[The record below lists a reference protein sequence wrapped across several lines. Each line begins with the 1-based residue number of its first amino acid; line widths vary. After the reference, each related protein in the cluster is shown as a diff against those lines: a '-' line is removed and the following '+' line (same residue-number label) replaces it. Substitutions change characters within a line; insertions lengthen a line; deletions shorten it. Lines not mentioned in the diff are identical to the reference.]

1 MSRKKRKRVRTKS
14 VAPAAAPAS
23 PPSAAGTL
31 LGVSACFVLSGF
43 AALLYQT
50 AWMRQF
56 SVVFGTSEL
65 AVATVLSA
73 YMAGLA
79 VGAGVAGR
87 YVNRITRPVL
97 VYGIL
102 EAGVAL
108 SALAVPLLLALA
120 NLLYGGILGAQPE
133 PADASGLGQSMFYL
147 VVAFIVLAIPT
158 GCMGATLPMLTRYVV
173 RSEDQIGPRVGWL
186 YALNTVGAVGG
197 TVTAGFLLLPALGL
211 SGTVWVG
218 VFINFLVFLIAA
230 WIARSLAPLQ
240 SADGAFPSAAAAE
253 AAASP
258 AARSPAAI
266 GRGTATSPAATRRT
280 AASSPSSAGAEAAGT
295 ATATPSPFAASPFRR
310 LVGSFWILPLMLISG
325 ANTFT
330 YEVLWTRLLGH
341 ILGGSIVAFSTM
353 LAAFLSGIAIGSALA
368 ARYARSAGTA
378 LTGFVVTQ
386 FGIAITSIVIYESL
400 HLLIPEAAGL
410 RGNASIA
417 MIVLLPS
424 TLFIGATFPF
434 AVRILATGEAD
445 AAPASARVYAWNT
458 FGAIVGA
465 AVAGFVLIPLLKYEG
480 AIQMAV
486 ILNAA
491 LAVAASLLVLQRRYR
506 TAVAAGVGLIAI
518 ALVYRPELPEQ
529 VLRTSPMTDFG
540 QGEIRYYEV
549 GRSAT
554 VLVLEEDGFLNLRT
568 NGLPEASTN
577 LRGAPPYQHNQHLLS
592 TVPVLARPD
601 TRDMLI
607 IGFGGGVAV
616 EGVPP
621 SVEAVDVVELE
632 PKVIEANRILSEER
646 AIDPLQDPRV
656 QVFINDARSAMR
668 LTSKRY
674 DAIVSQPSHPWTAG
688 ASHLYTHEFMQLA
701 KDRLN
706 PGGVFLQWMNT
717 QFVTESLLRSL
728 CATILD
734 VYEYVR
740 IYQWTTEVL
749 FFLGSDEPLDIELNL
764 STTGRPLIDDPIHY
778 VEKGI
783 GSVEDVLTA
792 LAMDEANIRRFADGA
807 PLLTDNFNRMATES
821 AVAMEREETLSLGEL
836 IELSLPYDPRL
847 QAGSWV
853 HRNFPIDLNFGY
865 ISERLER
872 GGYKRHAVELAET
885 LEALNS
891 PESLLLIG
899 MGLERQ
905 GEEFESQRI
914 LLSALLA
921 NPQDDQARFALLRPW
936 LNRLELP
943 NTPGYVTDLAGR
955 LTGSQAAVVEGWGAA
970 AQQDWQRLVELDS
983 DLARTRPTDQWYLES
998 VKLRADWRIKVTNP
1012 EYQPQLAREAKRLI
1026 DNAIAIFQDPDFYSM
1041 RMAAAFVADDAIDVI
1056 ETGRRLLYVFDN
1068 EVNNAEEGRLDLTPA
1083 AVDQKLLQIETI
1095 RVVVDQVRRDH
1106 DIPGYKTE
1114 QLDRELGNI
1123 IRRLEQLRASIA
1135 TG

>member
-1 MSRKKRKRVRTKS
+1 MSRKRRKRNRTRSGDSSGKS
-14 VAPAAAPAS
+14 QPAAVPCS
-23 PPSAAGTL
+23 PSAAGTL
-31 LGVSACFVLSGF
+31 VGVSACFVLSGF

-79 VGAGVAGR
+79 VGAGIGGR

-120 NLLYGGILGAQPE
+120 NLLYGGLLGGQPE
-133 PADASGLGQSMFYL
+133 PADASGLGQSLFYL

-218 VFINFLVFLIAA
+218 VFVNVLVFFIAA
-230 WIARSLAPLQ
+230 WIARSVAPL
-240 SADGAFPSAAAAE
+240 E
-253 AAASP
+253 ATGEESP
-258 AARSPAAI
+258 AAATETVAVAASAPTATTQPVTAATPSP
-266 GRGTATSPAATRRT
+266 TATSPFH
-280 AASSPSSAGAEAAGT
+280 SPVGT
-295 ATATPSPFAASPFRR
+295 Y
-310 LVGSFWILPLMLISG
+310 WILPLMLISG

-330 YEVLWTRLLGH
+330 YEVLWTRLLSH

-368 ARYARSAGTA
+368 AHYARNAGTA
-378 LTGFVVTQ
+378 LSAFVVTQ
-386 FGIAITSIVIYESL
+386 FGIAITSIAIYESL
-400 HLLIPEAAGL
+400 HLLIPETAGL
-410 RGNASIA
+410 RGNASLA

-445 AAPASARVYAWNT
+445 AAPASAKVYAWNT

-465 AVAGFVLIPLLKYEG
+465 AVAGFILIPLLKYEG

-486 ILNAA
+486 TVNAA
-491 LAVAASLLVLQRRYR
+491 LAVAASLLVFQRRYR
-506 TAVAAGVGLIAI
+506 TAVAAGVGLLAI
-518 ALVYRPELPEQ
+518 ALVYRPVIPEEI
-529 VLRTSPMTDFG
+529 LRTSPMTDYG

-554 VLVLEEDGFLNLRT
+554 VLVLEEDGYLNLRT

-601 TRDMLI
+601 ARDMLI

-632 PKVIEANRILSEER
+632 PKVIDANRILSEER
-646 AIDPLQDPRV
+646 QIDPLQDPRV
-656 QVFINDARSAMR
+656 RVVINDARSAMR
-668 LTSKRY
+668 LTTKRY

-701 KDRLN
+701 KERLN

-717 QFVTESLLRSL
+717 QFVTESLLQSL

-734 VYEYVR
+734 VYDYVR
-740 IYQWTTEVL
+740 VYQWTTEVL
-749 FFLGSDEPLDIELNL
+749 FFLGSDEPLDIERNL
-764 STTGRPLIDDPIHY
+764 SATGRPLVDDPIHY
-778 VEKGI
+778 FEKGI

-792 LAMDEANIRRFADGA
+792 LSMDEANIRRFAADA
-807 PLLTDNFNRMATES
+807 PILTDNFNRMATES
-821 AVAMEREETLSLGEL
+821 AVAMEREETLAFGEL
-836 IELSLPYDPRL
+836 VELSLPYDPRL

-853 HRNFPIDLNFGY
+853 HRNFPVDLNFGY

-872 GGYKRHAVELAET
+872 SGFKRHAVELAET
-885 LEALNS
+885 LEELNS

-899 MGLERQ
+899 MGLKRQ
-905 GEEFESQRI
+905 GEDFESQRV

-921 NPQDDQARFALLRPW
+921 DPQDHQARFALLRPW
-936 LNRLELP
+936 LNQLELEG
-943 NTPGYVTDLAGR
+943 TPGYVTDLASR
-955 LTGSQAAVVEGWGAA
+955 LTGSQAAVVEGWQAA
-970 AQQDWQRLVELDS
+970 ARQDWQRLVELDPE
-983 DLARTRPTDQWYLES
+983 LARTRSTDQWYLES
-998 VKLRADWRIKVTNP
+998 VKLRADWRIKVTTP
-1012 EYQPQLAREAKRLI
+1012 EYQPILAREARRLI

-1041 RMAAAFVADDAIDVI
+1041 RVAAAFVADDAIDVV
-1056 ETGRRLLYVFDN
+1056 ETSRRLLYVFDN
-1068 EVNNAEEGRLDLTPA
+1068 EVNRAEEGRLDVTPA
-1083 AVDQKLLQIETI
+1083 AIDQKLRQIETV
-1095 RVVVDQVRRDH
+1095 RVVVDQVRREH
-1106 DIPGYKTE
+1106 DIPTYKTE

-1123 IRRLEQLRASIA
+1123 IRRLEQLRE
-1135 TG
+1135 TMLPG

>member
-1 MSRKKRKRVRTKS
+1 MSRKRRKRARAKS

-23 PPSAAGTL
+23 RRRADAPAAQPSAFATL
-31 LGVSACFVLSGF
+31 VGVSACFVLSGF

-79 VGAGVAGR
+79 LGAGIAGR

-102 EAGVAL
+102 EAGVAI

-120 NLLYGGILGAQPE
+120 NLLYGTILGGQPE

-197 TVTAGFLLLPALGL
+197 TVTAGFLLLPVLGL

-230 WIARSLAPLQ
+230 WIARTLVPLQ
-240 SADGAFPSAAAAE
+240 EASDTARVAEPETTSA
-253 AAASP
+253 P
-258 AARSPAAI
+258 ARTLPGL
-266 GRGTATSPAATRRT
+266 GRGI
-280 AASSPSSAGAEAAGT
+280 
-295 ATATPSPFAASPFRR
+295 
-310 LVGSFWILPLMLISG
+310 LGSYWILPLMLISG

-368 ARYARSAGTA
+368 ARYARNAGTA

-386 FGIAITSIVIYESL
+386 LGIAITSIVIYESL
-400 HLLIPEAAGL
+400 HLLIPELAGL
-410 RGNASIA
+410 RGNAWIA

-434 AVRILATGEAD
+434 AVRILATGQAD
-445 AAPASARVYAWNT
+445 AAPASARVYSWNT

-486 ILNAA
+486 TVNAA
-491 LAVAASLLVLQRRYR
+491 LAVAASLLILRRRYR
-506 TAVAAGVGLIAI
+506 TAVAAAVSLIAV
-518 ALVYRPELPEQ
+518 ALIYRPELPEEI
-529 VLRTSPMTDFG
+529 LRTSPMTDYG

-554 VLVLEEDGFLNLRT
+554 VLVLEEDGYLNLRT

-621 SVEAVDVVELE
+621 SVETVDVVELE
-632 PKVIEANRILSEER
+632 PKVIDANRILSEER
-646 AIDPLQDPRV
+646 QIDPLQDRRV

-668 LTSKRY
+668 LTTKRY

-740 IYQWTTEVL
+740 VYQWTTEVL
-749 FFLGSDEPLDIELNL
+749 FFMGSDEPLNVELDL

-778 VEKGI
+778 LEKGV

-792 LAMDEANIRRFADGA
+792 LMMDEANIQRFAADA
-807 PLLTDNFNRMATES
+807 PLLTDDFNRMATES
-821 AVAMEREETLSLGEL
+821 AVAMEREETLAFGEL

-853 HRNFPIDLNFGY
+853 HRNFPVNLNFGY

-885 LEALNS
+885 LEELNS

-899 MGLERQ
+899 MGLNRQ
-905 GEEFESQRI
+905 GEALESQRI

-921 NPQDDQARFALLRPW
+921 DPQDNQARFALLRPW
-936 LNRLELP
+936 LNRLEQP
-943 NTPGYVTDLAGR
+943 DTPGYVTDIASR
-955 LTGSQAAVVEGWGAA
+955 LSGSQAAVVEGWRAA
-970 AQQDWQRLVELDS
+970 AQQNWQRLVELDPE
-983 DLARTRPTDQWYLES
+983 LARTRPTDQWYLES
-998 VKLRADWRIKVTNP
+998 VKLRADWRIKVTTP
-1012 EYQPQLAREAKRLI
+1012 EFQPRLAREAKRLI

-1041 RMAAAFVADDAIDVI
+1041 RVAAAFVADDAIDVI
-1056 ETGRRLLYVFDN
+1056 ETSRRLLYVFDN
-1068 EVNNAEEGRLDLTPA
+1068 EVNNAEEGRLDVSPEA
-1083 AVDQKLLQIETI
+1083 IEQKLRQIETV
-1095 RVVVDQVRRDH
+1095 RVVVDQVRREH
-1106 DIPGYKTE
+1106 NIPGYKTE

-1123 IRRLEQLRASIA
+1123 IRRLEQLRDTLVS
-1135 TG
+1135 G

>member
-1 MSRKKRKRVRTKS
+1 MSRKRRKRARTRTDT
-14 VAPAAAPAS
+14 PAAVSAS
-23 PPSAAGTL
+23 RRSAAGTL

-79 VGAGVAGR
+79 VGAGIAGR

-120 NLLYGGILGAQPE
+120 NLLYGGLLGGQPE
-133 PADASGLGQSMFYL
+133 PADASGLGQSLFYL

-197 TVTAGFLLLPALGL
+197 TITAGFLLLPALGL

-218 VFINFLVFLIAA
+218 VFINFLVFVIAA
-230 WIARSLAPLQ
+230 YIARTLAPLE
-240 SADGAFPSAAAAE
+240 AAHDTDRRTEPLTATDPAGPV
-253 AAASP
+253 AAASD
-258 AARSPAAI
+258 
-266 GRGTATSPAATRRT
+266 
-280 AASSPSSAGAEAAGT
+280 GAAAGT
-295 ATATPSPFAASPFRR
+295 AGIAATAGPDRGIFGTY
-310 LVGSFWILPLMLISG
+310 WILPLMLISG

-330 YEVLWTRLLGH
+330 YEVLWTRLLSH

-368 ARYARSAGTA
+368 ARYARNAGTA
-378 LTGFVVTQ
+378 LSAFVVTQ
-386 FGIAITSIVIYESL
+386 FGIAITSIAIYESL
-400 HLLIPEAAGL
+400 HLLIPETAGL
-410 RGNASIA
+410 RGNASLA

-486 ILNAA
+486 MVNAV
-491 LAVAASLLVLQRRYR
+491 LAVAASLLIFQRRYR
-506 TAVAAGVGLIAI
+506 TAVASAVGLLAI
-518 ALVYRPELPEQ
+518 VLVYRPVIPEEI
-529 VLRTSPMTDFG
+529 LRTSPMTDYG

-554 VLVLEEDGFLNLRT
+554 VLMLEEDGYLNLRT

-621 SVEAVDVVELE
+621 SVETVDVVELE
-632 PKVIEANRILSEER
+632 PKVIDANRILSEER
-646 AIDPLQDPRV
+646 EIDPLQDPRV
-656 QVFINDARSAMR
+656 RVFINDARSAMR

-701 KDRLN
+701 KERLN

-717 QFVTESLLRSL
+717 QFVTESLLQSL

-740 IYQWTTEVL
+740 VYQWTTEVL
-749 FFLGSDEPLDIELNL
+749 FFLGSDEPLDIERTL

-778 VEKGI
+778 LEKGI

-792 LAMDEANIRRFADGA
+792 LNMDEANIQRFAADA
-807 PLLTDNFNRMATES
+807 PILTDNFNRMATES
-821 AVAMEREETLSLGEL
+821 AVAMEREETLAFGEL

-853 HRNFPIDLNFGY
+853 HRNFPVDLNFGY

-872 GGYKRHAVELAET
+872 SGFKRHAVELAET
-885 LEALNS
+885 LEELNS

-899 MGLERQ
+899 MGLKRQ
-905 GEEFESQRI
+905 GEDFESQRV

-921 NPQDDQARFALLRPW
+921 DPQDDQARFALLRPW
-936 LNRLELP
+936 LNQLERP
-943 NTPGYVTDLAGR
+943 DIPGYVTDLAGR
-955 LTGSQAAVVEGWGAA
+955 LTGSQGAVVEGWQAA
-970 AQQDWQRLVELDS
+970 ARQDWQRLVELDPE
-983 DLARTRPTDQWYLES
+983 LAGTRPTDQWYLES

-1012 EYQPQLAREAKRLI
+1012 EYQPMLAREAKRLI
-1026 DNAIAIFQDPDFYSM
+1026 DNAIAIFQDPEFYSM
-1041 RMAAAFVADDAIDVI
+1041 RVAAAFVADDAIDVI
-1056 ETGRRLLYVFDN
+1056 ETSRRLLYVFDN
-1068 EVNNAEEGRLDLTPA
+1068 EVNSAEEGRLDVTPA
-1083 AVDQKLLQIETI
+1083 AIDQKLRQIETV
-1095 RVVVDQVRRDH
+1095 RVVVDQVRREH
-1106 DIPGYKTE
+1106 DLPGYKTE

-1123 IRRLEQLRASIA
+1123 IRRLEQLRETLAA
-1135 TG
+1135 G

>member
-1 MSRKKRKRVRTKS
+1 MSKRRRKRTRTRS
-14 VAPAAAPAS
+14 VTPAAVPAS
-23 PPSAAGTL
+23 QRSATGTL

-79 VGAGVAGR
+79 VGAGIAGR

-120 NLLYGGILGAQPE
+120 NLLYGGLLGGQPE
-133 PADASGLGQSMFYL
+133 PADASGLGQSLFYL
-147 VVAFIVLAIPT
+147 IVAFIVLAIPT

-218 VFINFLVFLIAA
+218 VFINFLVFVIAA
-230 WIARSLAPLQ
+230 YIARTLVPLQ
-240 SADGAFPSAAAAE
+240 AAPDTEDQEEAPGTTEPAPSGAPVPGRAAAG
-253 AAASP
+253 S
-258 AARSPAAI
+258 
-266 GRGTATSPAATRRT
+266 GRTVFGTY
-280 AASSPSSAGAEAAGT
+280 
-295 ATATPSPFAASPFRR
+295 
-310 LVGSFWILPLMLISG
+310 WILPLMLISG

-330 YEVLWTRLLGH
+330 YEVLWTRLLSH

-368 ARYARSAGTA
+368 ARYARNAGTA
-378 LTGFVVTQ
+378 LSAFVVTQ
-386 FGIAITSIVIYESL
+386 FGIAITSIAIYESL
-400 HLLIPEAAGL
+400 HLLIPETAGL
-410 RGNASIA
+410 RGNASLA

-434 AVRILATGEAD
+434 AVRILATGKAD

-465 AVAGFVLIPLLKYEG
+465 AVAGFVLIPMLKYEG

-486 ILNAA
+486 MVNAA
-491 LAVAASLLVLQRRYR
+491 LAVAASLLIFQRRYR
-506 TAVAAGVGLIAI
+506 TAVACAVGLLAI
-518 ALVYRPELPEQ
+518 VLVYRPVIPEEI
-529 VLRTSPMTDFG
+529 LRTSPMTDYG

-554 VLVLEEDGFLNLRT
+554 VLMLEEDGYLNLRT

-621 SVEAVDVVELE
+621 SVETVDVVELE
-632 PKVIEANRILSEER
+632 PKVIDANRILSEER
-646 AIDPLQDPRV
+646 EIDPLQDPRV
-656 QVFINDARSAMR
+656 RVFINDARSAMR

-701 KDRLN
+701 KERLN

-717 QFVTESLLRSL
+717 QFVTESLLQSL

-740 IYQWTTEVL
+740 VYQWTTEVL
-749 FFLGSDEPLDIELNL
+749 FFLGSDEPLDIERTL

-778 VEKGI
+778 LEKGI

-792 LAMDEANIRRFADGA
+792 LNMDEANIQRFAADA
-807 PLLTDNFNRMATES
+807 PILTDNFNRMATES
-821 AVAMEREETLSLGEL
+821 AVAMEREETLAFGEL

-853 HRNFPIDLNFGY
+853 HRNFPVDLNFGY

-872 GGYKRHAVELAET
+872 SGFKRHAVELAET
-885 LEALNS
+885 LEELNS

-899 MGLERQ
+899 MGLKRQ
-905 GEEFESQRI
+905 GEDFESQRV

-921 NPQDDQARFALLRPW
+921 DPQDDQARFALLRPW
-936 LNRLELP
+936 LNQLERP
-943 NTPGYVTDLAGR
+943 DIPGYVADLAGR
-955 LTGSQAAVVEGWGAA
+955 LTGSQGAVVEGWQAA
-970 AQQDWQRLVELDS
+970 ARQDWQRLVELDPE
-983 DLARTRPTDQWYLES
+983 LAGTRPTDQWYLES

-1012 EYQPQLAREAKRLI
+1012 EYQPMLAREAKRLI

-1041 RMAAAFVADDAIDVI
+1041 RVAAAFVADDAIDVI
-1056 ETGRRLLYVFDN
+1056 ETSRRLLYVFDN
-1068 EVNNAEEGRLDLTPA
+1068 EVNSAEEGRLDVTPA
-1083 AVDQKLLQIETI
+1083 AIDQKLRQIETV
-1095 RVVVDQVRRDH
+1095 RVVVDQVRREH
-1106 DIPGYKTE
+1106 DIPGYKAE

-1123 IRRLEQLRASIA
+1123 IRRLEQLKETLAA
-1135 TG
+1135 G

>member
-1 MSRKKRKRVRTKS
+1 MSRKRRRRNKAGPGT
-14 VAPAAAPAS
+14 PAVTPGPS
-23 PPSAAGTL
+23 PSAVPSPSAAGTL

-79 VGAGVAGR
+79 LGAGIAGR

-108 SALAVPLLLALA
+108 SALGVPLLLALA
-120 NLLYGGILGAQPE
+120 NLLYGGILGGQPE

-173 RSEDQIGPRVGWL
+173 RSEDQIGPRVGLL

-197 TVTAGFLLLPALGL
+197 TVTAGFLLLPAIGL

-218 VFINFLVFLIAA
+218 VFVNALVFFIAA

-240 SADGAFPSAAAAE
+240 SVEGASRSAASE
-253 AAASP
+253 P
-258 AARSPAAI
+258 
-266 GRGTATSPAATRRT
+266 GTAAP
-280 AASSPSSAGAEAAGT
+280 
-295 ATATPSPFAASPFRR
+295 PSPDARGPVSAAPPAPVATGPIHG

-341 ILGGSIVAFSTM
+341 ILGGSIAAFSTM

-368 ARYARSAGTA
+368 ARYARNANTA
-378 LTGFVVTQ
+378 LTGFVVIQ
-386 FGIAITSIVIYESL
+386 FGIALTSIAIYEFM
-400 HLLIPEAAGL
+400 HLLIPETAGL
-410 RGNASIA
+410 RGNAPLA
-417 MIVLLPS
+417 MVVLLPA

-434 AVRILATGEAD
+434 AVRILATGQAD

-486 ILNAA
+486 TVNAA

-506 TAVAAGVGLIAI
+506 TAAAAGVGLIAV
-518 ALVYRPELPEQ
+518 ALLYRPELPEEI
-529 VLRTSPMTDFG
+529 LRTSPMTDYA

-601 TRDMLI
+601 TRNMLI

-632 PKVIEANRILSEER
+632 PKVIDANRILSEER
-646 AIDPLQDPRV
+646 QIDPLQDRRV
-656 QVFINDARSAMR
+656 RVFINDARSAMR

-706 PGGVFLQWMNT
+706 PGGVFLQWMNS

-740 IYQWTTEVL
+740 VYQWSTEVL

-778 VEKGI
+778 LEKGV

-792 LAMDEANIRRFADGA
+792 LMMDEANIQRFAAGA
-807 PLLTDNFNRMATES
+807 TLLTDDFNRMATES
-821 AVAMEREETLSLGEL
+821 AVAMEREETLSFGEL
-836 IELSLPYDPRL
+836 IELSLPFDPRL

-853 HRNFPIDLNFGY
+853 HRNFPVDLNFGY

-885 LEALNS
+885 LEELNS

-899 MGLERQ
+899 MGLNRQ
-905 GEEFESQRI
+905 GEELESQRV

-921 NPQDDQARFALLRPW
+921 DPQDNQARFALLRPW
-936 LNRLELP
+936 LNRLEQP
-943 NTPGYVTDLAGR
+943 DTPGYVTDIASR
-955 LTGSQAAVVEGWGAA
+955 LSGSQAAVVEGWRAA
-970 AQQDWQRLVELDS
+970 AQQNWQRLVELDPEM
-983 DLARTRPTDQWYLES
+983 AGTRPTDQWYLES
-998 VKLRADWRIKVTNP
+998 VKLRADWRIKVTTP

-1041 RMAAAFVADDAIDVI
+1041 RVAAAFVADDAIDVI
-1056 ETGRRLLYVFDN
+1056 ETSRRLLYVFDN
-1068 EVNNAEEGRLDLTPA
+1068 EVNNAEEGRLDVTPA
-1083 AVDQKLLQIETI
+1083 AIEQKLRQIDTV

-1106 DIPGYKTE
+1106 DIPSYKTE

-1123 IRRLEQLRASIA
+1123 IRRLEQLRESRFP
-1135 TG
+1135 G

>member
-1 MSRKKRKRVRTKS
+1 MSRKRRKRARAKS

-23 PPSAAGTL
+23 RRRADAPAAQPSAFATL
-31 LGVSACFVLSGF
+31 VGVSACFVLSGF

-79 VGAGVAGR
+79 LGAGIAGR

-102 EAGVAL
+102 EAGVAI

-120 NLLYGGILGAQPE
+120 NLLYGTILGGQPG

-197 TVTAGFLLLPALGL
+197 TVTAGFLLLPVLGL

-230 WIARSLAPLQ
+230 WIARTLVPLQ
-240 SADGAFPSAAAAE
+240 AASDTTARAAE
-253 AAASP
+253 P
-258 AARSPAAI
+258 D
-266 GRGTATSPAATRRT
+266 
-280 AASSPSSAGAEAAGT
+280 T
-295 ATATPSPFAASPFRR
+295 ATAPAHTFAGPGRG
-310 LVGSFWILPLMLISG
+310 LLGSFWILPLMLISG

-368 ARYARSAGTA
+368 ARYARNANTA

-386 FGIAITSIVIYESL
+386 FGIAITSIIIYESL
-400 HLLIPEAAGL
+400 HLLIPELAGL

-434 AVRILATGEAD
+434 AVRILATGQAD
-445 AAPASARVYAWNT
+445 AAPASARVYSWNT

-486 ILNAA
+486 TVNAA
-491 LAVAASLLVLQRRYR
+491 LAVAASLLILRRRYR
-506 TAVAAGVGLIAI
+506 TAVAAGVSLIAV
-518 ALVYRPELPEQ
+518 ALIYRPELPEE
-529 VLRTSPMTDFG
+529 VLRTSPMTDYG

-554 VLVLEEDGFLNLRT
+554 VLVLEEDGYLNLRT

-621 SVEAVDVVELE
+621 SVETVDVVELE
-632 PKVIEANRILSEER
+632 PKVIDANRILSEER
-646 AIDPLQDPRV
+646 QIDPLQDRRV

-668 LTSKRY
+668 LTTKRY

-740 IYQWTTEVL
+740 VYQWTTEVL
-749 FFLGSDEPLDIELNL
+749 FFMGSDEPLNVEIDL

-778 VEKGI
+778 LEKGV

-792 LAMDEANIRRFADGA
+792 LMMDEANIQRFAGDA
-807 PLLTDNFNRMATES
+807 PLLTDDFNRMATES
-821 AVAMEREETLSLGEL
+821 AVAMEREETLSFGEL

-853 HRNFPIDLNFGY
+853 HRNFPVNLNFGY
-865 ISERLER
+865 VSERLER

-885 LEALNS
+885 LEELNS

-899 MGLERQ
+899 MGLNRQ
-905 GEEFESQRI
+905 GEALESQRI

-921 NPQDDQARFALLRPW
+921 DPQDNQARFALLRPW
-936 LNRLELP
+936 LNRLEQP
-943 NTPGYVTDLAGR
+943 DTPGYVTDIASR
-955 LTGSQAAVVEGWGAA
+955 LSGSQAAVVEGWRAA
-970 AQQDWQRLVELDS
+970 AQQNWQRLVELDPE
-983 DLARTRPTDQWYLES
+983 LARTRPTDQWYLES
-998 VKLRADWRIKVTNP
+998 VKLRADWRIKVTTP

-1041 RMAAAFVADDAIDVI
+1041 RVAAAFVADDAIDVI
-1056 ETGRRLLYVFDN
+1056 ETSRRLLYVFDN
-1068 EVNNAEEGRLDLTPA
+1068 EVNNAEEGRLDVTPA
-1083 AVDQKLLQIETI
+1083 AIEQKLRQIETV
-1095 RVVVDQVRRDH
+1095 RVVVDQVRREH
-1106 DIPGYKTE
+1106 NIPGYKTE

-1123 IRRLEQLRASIA
+1123 IRRLEQLRDTLVS
-1135 TG
+1135 G

>member
-1 MSRKKRKRVRTKS
+1 
-14 VAPAAAPAS
+14 
-23 PPSAAGTL
+23 
-31 LGVSACFVLSGF
+31 
-43 AALLYQT
+43 
-50 AWMRQF
+50 MRQF

-79 VGAGVAGR
+79 VGAGIAGR

-120 NLLYGGILGAQPE
+120 NLLYGGLLGGQPE
-133 PADASGLGQSMFYL
+133 PADASGLGQSLFYL

-218 VFINFLVFLIAA
+218 VFINFLVFVIAA
-230 WIARSLAPLQ
+230 YIARTLVPMQ
-240 SADGAFPSAAAAE
+240 
-253 AAASP
+253 
-258 AARSPAAI
+258 
-266 GRGTATSPAATRRT
+266 ATSDVDRQQEALTPAEPTIART
-280 AASSPSSAGAEAAGT
+280 
-295 ATATPSPFAASPFRR
+295 TPSPTPTSPLRSP
-310 LVGSFWILPLMLISG
+310 VGTYWILPLMLISG

-330 YEVLWTRLLGH
+330 YEVLWTRLLSH

-353 LAAFLSGIAIGSALA
+353 LAAFLGGIAIGSALA
-368 ARYARSAGTA
+368 ARYARNAGTA
-378 LTGFVVTQ
+378 LSAFVATQ
-386 FGIAITSIVIYESL
+386 FGIAITSITIYESL
-400 HLLIPEAAGL
+400 HLLIPETAGL
-410 RGNASIA
+410 RGNASLA

-434 AVRILATGEAD
+434 AVRVLATGEAD
-445 AAPASARVYAWNT
+445 AAPASAKVYAWNT

-486 ILNAA
+486 TVNAA
-491 LAVAASLLVLQRRYR
+491 LALGASLLVFQRRYR
-506 TAVAAGVGLIAI
+506 TAAVAGVGLLAI
-518 ALVYRPELPEQ
+518 ALVYRPVIPEEI
-529 VLRTSPMTDFG
+529 LRTSPMTDYG

-554 VLVLEEDGFLNLRT
+554 VLMLEEDGYLNLRT

-592 TVPVLARPD
+592 TVPVLARPN

-621 SVEAVDVVELE
+621 SVETVDVVELE
-632 PKVIEANRILSEER
+632 PKVIDANRILSEER
-646 AIDPLQDPRV
+646 EIDPLQDPRV
-656 QVFINDARSAMR
+656 RVFINDARSAMR

-701 KDRLN
+701 KERLN

-740 IYQWTTEVL
+740 VYQWTTEVL
-749 FFLGSDEPLDIELNL
+749 FFLGSDEPLDIERTL

-778 VEKGI
+778 LEKGI

-792 LAMDEANIRRFADGA
+792 LNMDEANIQRFAADA
-807 PLLTDNFNRMATES
+807 PILTDNFNRMATES
-821 AVAMEREETLSLGEL
+821 AVAMEREETLAFGEL

-853 HRNFPIDLNFGY
+853 HRNFPVDLNFGY

-872 GGYKRHAVELAET
+872 SGFKRHAVELAET
-885 LEALNS
+885 LEELNS

-899 MGLERQ
+899 MGLKRQ
-905 GEEFESQRI
+905 GEDFESQRV

-921 NPQDDQARFALLRPW
+921 DPQDDQARFALLRPW
-936 LNRLELP
+936 LNQLERP
-943 NTPGYVTDLAGR
+943 DIPGYVADLAGR
-955 LTGSQAAVVEGWGAA
+955 LTGSQGAVVEGWQAA
-970 AQQDWQRLVELDS
+970 ARQDWQRLVELDS
-983 DLARTRPTDQWYLES
+983 ELAGTRPTDQWYLES
-998 VKLRADWRIKVTNP
+998 VKLRADWRIKVTTP
-1012 EYQPQLAREAKRLI
+1012 EYQPMLAREAKRLI
-1026 DNAIAIFQDPDFYSM
+1026 DNAIAIFQDPEFYSM
-1041 RMAAAFVADDAIDVI
+1041 RVAAAFVADDAIDVI
-1056 ETGRRLLYVFDN
+1056 ETSRRLLYVFDN
-1068 EVNNAEEGRLDLTPA
+1068 EVNSAEEGRLDVTPA
-1083 AVDQKLLQIETI
+1083 AIDQKLRQIETV
-1095 RVVVDQVRRDH
+1095 RMVVDQVRREH
-1106 DIPGYKTE
+1106 DIPTYKTE

-1123 IRRLEQLRASIA
+1123 ISRLEQLRETLIS
-1135 TG
+1135 G

>member
-1 MSRKKRKRVRTKS
+1 MSRKRRKRAKAESRAPA
-14 VAPAAAPAS
+14 VAPAP
-23 PPSAAGTL
+23 PPSATGTL

-79 VGAGVAGR
+79 VGAGIAGR

-120 NLLYGGILGAQPE
+120 NLLYGGLLGGQPE
-133 PADASGLGQSMFYL
+133 PADASGLGQSLFYL

-218 VFINFLVFLIAA
+218 VFINFLVFVIAA
-230 WIARSLAPLQ
+230 YIARTLVPLQ
-240 SADGAFPSAAAAE
+240 ATSDTAAEEQALAAAE
-253 AAASP
+253 PAASGALSTGRAAARP
-258 AARSPAAI
+258 
-266 GRGTATSPAATRRT
+266 GRGIP
-280 AASSPSSAGAEAAGT
+280 GT
-295 ATATPSPFAASPFRR
+295 
-310 LVGSFWILPLMLISG
+310 FWILPLMLISG

-330 YEVLWTRLLGH
+330 YEVLWTRLLSH

-368 ARYARSAGTA
+368 ARYARNAGTA
-378 LTGFVVTQ
+378 LSAFVATQ
-386 FGIAITSIVIYESL
+386 FGIAITSIAIYESL
-400 HLLIPEAAGL
+400 HLLIPETAGL
-410 RGNASIA
+410 RGNASLA

-445 AAPASARVYAWNT
+445 AAPASAKVYAWNT

-486 ILNAA
+486 MINAA
-491 LAVAASLLVLQRRYR
+491 LAVAASLLIFQRRYR
-506 TAVAAGVGLIAI
+506 IAVASAVGLLAI
-518 ALVYRPELPEQ
+518 VLIYRPVVPEEI
-529 VLRTSPMTDFG
+529 LRTSPMTDYG

-554 VLVLEEDGFLNLRT
+554 VLMLEEDGYLNLRT

-621 SVEAVDVVELE
+621 SVETVDVVELE
-632 PKVIEANRILSEER
+632 PKVIDANRILSEER
-646 AIDPLQDPRV
+646 EIDPLQDPRV
-656 QVFINDARSAMR
+656 RVFINDARSAMR

-701 KDRLN
+701 KERLN

-740 IYQWTTEVL
+740 VYQWTTEVL
-749 FFLGSDEPLDIELNL
+749 FFLGSDEPLDIERTL

-778 VEKGI
+778 LEKGI

-792 LAMDEANIRRFADGA
+792 LNMDEANIQRFAADA
-807 PLLTDNFNRMATES
+807 PILTDNFNRMATES
-821 AVAMEREETLSLGEL
+821 AVAMEREETLAFGEL

-853 HRNFPIDLNFGY
+853 HRNFPVDLNFGY

-872 GGYKRHAVELAET
+872 SGFKRHAVELAET
-885 LEALNS
+885 LEELNS

-899 MGLERQ
+899 MGLKRQ
-905 GEEFESQRI
+905 GEDFESQRV

-921 NPQDDQARFALLRPW
+921 DPQDDQARFALLRPW
-936 LNRLELP
+936 LNQLERP
-943 NTPGYVTDLAGR
+943 DIPGYVADLAGR
-955 LTGSQAAVVEGWGAA
+955 LTGSQGAVVEGWQAA
-970 AQQDWQRLVELDS
+970 ARQDWQRLVELDPE
-983 DLARTRPTDQWYLES
+983 LAGTRPTDQWYLES

-1012 EYQPQLAREAKRLI
+1012 EYQPMLAREAKRLI

-1041 RMAAAFVADDAIDVI
+1041 RVAAAFVADDAIDVI
-1056 ETGRRLLYVFDN
+1056 ETSRRLLYVFDN
-1068 EVNNAEEGRLDLTPA
+1068 EVNSAEEGRLDVTPA
-1083 AVDQKLLQIETI
+1083 AIDQKLRQIETV
-1095 RVVVDQVRRDH
+1095 RVVVDQVRREH

-1123 IRRLEQLRASIA
+1123 IRRLEQLRENLAA
-1135 TG
+1135 G

>member
-1 MSRKKRKRVRTKS
+1 MSRKRRKRARAKS
-14 VAPAAAPAS
+14 VAPASRRRADAPAAQ
-23 PPSAAGTL
+23 PSAFATL
-31 LGVSACFVLSGF
+31 VGVSACFVLSGF

-79 VGAGVAGR
+79 LGAGIAGR

-120 NLLYGGILGAQPE
+120 NLLYGGILGGQPE

-197 TVTAGFLLLPALGL
+197 TVTAGFLLLPVLGL

-230 WIARSLAPLQ
+230 WIARTLVPLQ
-240 SADGAFPSAAAAE
+240 EASDTARVAE
-253 AAASP
+253 P
-258 AARSPAAI
+258 D
-266 GRGTATSPAATRRT
+266 
-280 AASSPSSAGAEAAGT
+280 T
-295 ATATPSPFAASPFRR
+295 ATAPARTFAGPGRG
-310 LVGSFWILPLMLISG
+310 LLGSFWILPLMLISG

-368 ARYARSAGTA
+368 ARYARNAGTA

-400 HLLIPEAAGL
+400 HLLIPESAGL

-434 AVRILATGEAD
+434 AVRILATGQAD
-445 AAPASARVYAWNT
+445 AAPASARVYSWNT

-486 ILNAA
+486 TVNAA
-491 LAVAASLLVLQRRYR
+491 LAVAASLLILRRRYR
-506 TAVAAGVGLIAI
+506 TAVAAAVSLIAVVLI
-518 ALVYRPELPEQ
+518 YRPELPEEI
-529 VLRTSPMTDFG
+529 LRTSPMTDYG
-540 QGEIRYYEV
+540 QGEIRYYEL

-554 VLVLEEDGFLNLRT
+554 VLVLEEDGYLNLRT

-632 PKVIEANRILSEER
+632 PKVIDANRILSEER
-646 AIDPLQDPRV
+646 QIDPLQDRRV

-668 LTSKRY
+668 LTTKRY

-740 IYQWTTEVL
+740 VYQWTTEVL
-749 FFLGSDEPLDIELNL
+749 FFMGSDEPLNVEIDL

-778 VEKGI
+778 LEKGV

-792 LAMDEANIRRFADGA
+792 LMMDEANIQRFAADA
-807 PLLTDNFNRMATES
+807 PLLTDDFNRMATES
-821 AVAMEREETLSLGEL
+821 AVAMEREETLAFGEL

-853 HRNFPIDLNFGY
+853 HRNFPVNLNFGY

-872 GGYKRHAVELAET
+872 GGYKRHAVELADT
-885 LEALNS
+885 LEELNS

-899 MGLERQ
+899 MGLNRQ
-905 GEEFESQRI
+905 GEALESQRI

-921 NPQDDQARFALLRPW
+921 DPQDNQARFALLRPW
-936 LNRLELP
+936 LNRLEQP
-943 NTPGYVTDLAGR
+943 DTPGYVTDIASR
-955 LTGSQAAVVEGWGAA
+955 LSGSQAAVVEGWRAA
-970 AQQDWQRLVELDS
+970 AQQNWQRLVELDPE
-983 DLARTRPTDQWYLES
+983 LARTRPTDQWYLES
-998 VKLRADWRIKVTNP
+998 VKLRADWRIKVTTP

-1041 RMAAAFVADDAIDVI
+1041 RVAAAFVADDAIDVI
-1056 ETGRRLLYVFDN
+1056 ETSRRLLYVFDN
-1068 EVNNAEEGRLDLTPA
+1068 EVNNAEEGRIDVTPA
-1083 AVDQKLLQIETI
+1083 AIEQKLRQIETV
-1095 RVVVDQVRRDH
+1095 RVVVDQVRREH
-1106 DIPGYKTE
+1106 NIPGYKTE

-1123 IRRLEQLRASIA
+1123 IRRLEQLRDTLVS
-1135 TG
+1135 G

>member
-1 MSRKKRKRVRTKS
+1 MMRKGNAESGGRRRRQYRLPVTRKRRNQAKARSRARANT
-14 VAPAAAPAS
+14 PAAAPAS
-23 PPSAAGTL
+23 PQSAAGTL

-79 VGAGVAGR
+79 LGAGIAGR

-108 SALAVPLLLALA
+108 SALGVPLLLALA
-120 NLLYGGILGAQPE
+120 NLLYGGLLGGQPE

-147 VVAFIVLAIPT
+147 VVAFVVLAIPT

-173 RSEDQIGPRVGWL
+173 RSADQIGPRVGLL

-197 TVTAGFLLLPALGL
+197 TVTAGFLLLPAIGL

-218 VFINFLVFLIAA
+218 VFVNFLVFLIAA
-230 WIARSLAPLQ
+230 YIARTLVPLQ
-240 SADGAFPSAAAAE
+240 AMADTGATTEAE
-253 AAASP
+253 PATAPSP
-258 AARSPAAI
+258 AD
-266 GRGTATSPAATRRT
+266 
-280 AASSPSSAGAEAAGT
+280 AGL
-295 ATATPSPFAASPFRR
+295 RHR
-310 LVGSFWILPLMLISG
+310 YLGSFWILPLMLISG
-325 ANTFT
+325 VNTFT

-341 ILGGSIVAFSTM
+341 ILGGSIAAFSTM

-368 ARYARSAGTA
+368 ARYARNAGTA

-386 FGIAITSIVIYESL
+386 FGIALTSIAIYEYL
-400 HLLIPEAAGL
+400 HLLLPETAGL
-410 RGNASIA
+410 RGNATLA
-417 MIVLLPS
+417 MIVLLPA

-465 AVAGFVLIPLLKYEG
+465 AVAGFVLVPLLKYEG

-486 ILNAA
+486 TLNAA
-491 LAVAASLLVLQRRYR
+491 LAVAASLLILQRRYR
-506 TAVAAGVGLIAI
+506 TAVGAGVGLIAI
-518 ALVYRPELPEQ
+518 ALAYRPELPEEI
-529 VLRTSPMTDFG
+529 LRTSPMTDYG

-554 VLVLEEDGFLNLRT
+554 VLVLEQDGFLNLRT
-568 NGLPEASTN
+568 NGLPESSTN

-632 PKVIEANRILSEER
+632 PKVIEANRLLSEER
-646 AIDPLQDPRV
+646 QIDPLRDPRV

-701 KDRLN
+701 RDRLN
-706 PGGVFLQWMNT
+706 PGGVFLQWMNS

-740 IYQWTTEVL
+740 VYQWSTEVL
-749 FFLGSDEPLDIELNL
+749 FFLGSDEPLDIELSL
-764 STTGRPLIDDPIHY
+764 STTGRPLIDEPIHY
-778 VEKGI
+778 LEKGI

-792 LAMDEANIRRFADGA
+792 LAMDEANIQRFADGA

-821 AVAMEREETLSLGEL
+821 AVAMEREETLVFGEL

-853 HRNFPIDLNFGY
+853 HRNFPVDLNFGY

-885 LEALNS
+885 LEELNS

-905 GEEFESQRI
+905 GEEFESQRV

-921 NPQDDQARFALLRPW
+921 DPQDDQTRFALLRPW

-943 NTPGYVTDLAGR
+943 DTPGYVTDLAGR
-955 LTGSQAAVVEGWGAA
+955 LTGSQAAVVEGWRAA
-970 AQQDWQRLVELDS
+970 ARQDWQRLVELDS
-983 DLARTRPTDQWYLES
+983 GLARTRPTDQWYLES
-998 VKLRADWRIKVTNP
+998 VKLRADWRIKVTTP
-1012 EYQPQLAREAKRLI
+1012 EFQPRLAREAKRLI
-1026 DNAIAIFQDPDFYSM
+1026 DNAIAIYQDPEFYSM
-1041 RMAAAFVADDAIDVI
+1041 RVAAAFVANDAIDVI
-1056 ETGRRLLYVFDN
+1056 ETSRRLLYVFQN
-1068 EVNNAEEGRLDLTPA
+1068 EVNNAEEGRLDVTPA
-1083 AVDQKLLQIETI
+1083 VIEQKLRQIETV

-1106 DIPGYKTE
+1106 DIPSYKTE
-1114 QLDRELGNI
+1114 QIDRELGNI
-1123 IRRLEQLRASIA
+1123 ILRLEQLRETVA

>member
-1 MSRKKRKRVRTKS
+1 MNRRRRKRTRARS
-14 VAPAAAPAS
+14 GAS
-23 PPSAAGTL
+23 PSKSQPEATPSSLSAAGTL

-79 VGAGVAGR
+79 VGAGIAGR

-120 NLLYGGILGAQPE
+120 NLLYGGLLGGQPE
-133 PADASGLGQSMFYL
+133 LADASGLGQSLFYL

-218 VFINFLVFLIAA
+218 VFINFLVFVIAA
-230 WIARSLAPLQ
+230 YIARTLVPLAASDETNRQTEPLTTTDP
-240 SADGAFPSAAAAE
+240 AGPVPVAPDTAAEGTAVVTAAAG
-253 AAASP
+253 P
-258 AARSPAAI
+258 
-266 GRGTATSPAATRRT
+266 GRGFF
-280 AASSPSSAGAEAAGT
+280 GT
-295 ATATPSPFAASPFRR
+295 Y
-310 LVGSFWILPLMLISG
+310 WILPLMLISG

-330 YEVLWTRLLGH
+330 YEVLWTRLLSH

-353 LAAFLSGIAIGSALA
+353 LATFLSGIAIGSALA
-368 ARYARSAGTA
+368 AHCARNAGTA
-378 LTGFVVTQ
+378 LTAFVVTQ
-386 FGIAITSIVIYESL
+386 FGIAITSIAIYESL
-400 HLLIPEAAGL
+400 HLLIPETAGL
-410 RGNASIA
+410 RGNASLA

-486 ILNAA
+486 TVNAT
-491 LAVAASLLVLQRRYR
+491 LAVAASLLIFQRRYR
-506 TAVAAGVGLIAI
+506 TAVAAAVSLLAI
-518 ALVYRPELPEQ
+518 ALVYRPVIPEEI
-529 VLRTSPMTDFG
+529 LRTSPMTDYG

-554 VLVLEEDGFLNLRT
+554 VLVLEEDGYLNLRT

-632 PKVIEANRILSEER
+632 PKVIDANRILSEER
-646 AIDPLQDPRV
+646 QIDPLQDPRV
-656 QVFINDARSAMR
+656 RVVINDARSAMR
-668 LTSKRY
+668 LTTKRY

-701 KDRLN
+701 KERLN
-706 PGGVFLQWMNT
+706 PGGVFLQWMNS
-717 QFVTESLLRSL
+717 QFVTESLLQSL

-734 VYEYVR
+734 VYDYVR
-740 IYQWTTEVL
+740 VYQWTTEVL
-749 FFLGSDEPLDIELNL
+749 FFLGSDEPLNIERNL
-764 STTGRPLIDDPIHY
+764 SITGRPLIDDPIHY
-778 VEKGI
+778 LEKGI

-792 LAMDEANIRRFADGA
+792 LSMDEANIRRFAADA
-807 PLLTDNFNRMATES
+807 PILTDNFNRMATES
-821 AVAMEREETLSLGEL
+821 AVAMEREETLAFGEL

-853 HRNFPIDLNFGY
+853 YRNFPVDLNFGY

-872 GGYKRHAVELAET
+872 GGFKRHAVELAET
-885 LEALNS
+885 LEELNS

-899 MGLERQ
+899 MGLNRQ
-905 GEEFESQRI
+905 GEAFESQRV

-921 NPQDDQARFALLRPW
+921 DPQDDQARFALLRPW
-936 LNRLELP
+936 LNRLERP
-943 NTPGYVTDLAGR
+943 DTPGYVTDLASR
-955 LTGSQAAVVEGWGAA
+955 LTGSQAAVVEGWQAA
-970 AQQDWQRLVELDS
+970 ARQDWQRLVELDPE
-983 DLARTRPTDQWYLES
+983 LAGTRPTDQWYLES
-998 VKLRADWRIKVTNP
+998 VKLRADWRIKVTTP
-1012 EYQPQLAREAKRLI
+1012 EYQPRLAREAKRLI

-1041 RMAAAFVADDAIDVI
+1041 RVAAAFVADDAIDVV
-1056 ETGRRLLYVFDN
+1056 ETSRRLLYVFDN
-1068 EVNNAEEGRLDLTPA
+1068 EANNAEQGRLDVTPA
-1083 AVDQKLLQIETI
+1083 AIDQKLRQIETV
-1095 RVVVDQVRRDH
+1095 RVVVDQVRREH
-1106 DIPGYKTE
+1106 DIPTYKTE

-1123 IRRLEQLRASIA
+1123 IRRLEQLRETLAD
-1135 TG
+1135 G

>member
-1 MSRKKRKRVRTKS
+1 MSRKRRKRNKAGS
-14 VAPAAAPAS
+14 GAPAAATAPSSSAAPS
-23 PPSAAGTL
+23 PSAARTL

-79 VGAGVAGR
+79 LGAGIAGR

-120 NLLYGGILGAQPE
+120 NLVYGGMLGGQPE

-186 YALNTVGAVGG
+186 YALNTMGAVGG

-218 VFINFLVFLIAA
+218 VFVNALVFFIAA

-240 SADGAFPSAAAAE
+240 SAEGVSPSAVTE
-253 AAASP
+253 P
-258 AARSPAAI
+258 E
-266 GRGTATSPAATRRT
+266 T
-280 AASSPSSAGAEAAGT
+280 AAPLSPIAMG
-295 ATATPSPFAASPFRR
+295 PIHR

-341 ILGGSIVAFSTM
+341 ILGGSIAAFSTM

-368 ARYARSAGTA
+368 AQYARNANTA
-378 LTGFVVTQ
+378 LTGFVVIQ
-386 FGIAITSIVIYESL
+386 FGIALTSVAIYESL
-400 HLLIPEAAGL
+400 HLLIPETAGL
-410 RGNASIA
+410 RGNAPLA
-417 MIVLLPS
+417 MIVLLPA

-486 ILNAA
+486 IVNAA
-491 LAVAASLLVLQRRYR
+491 LAVAASLLILQHRYR
-506 TAVAAGVGLIAI
+506 TAVAAGVGLIAV
-518 ALVYRPELPEQ
+518 ALVYRPELPEEI
-529 VLRTSPMTDFG
+529 LRTSPMTDYG

-577 LRGAPPYQHNQHLLS
+577 LRGAPPYQHNQHLLA

-632 PKVIEANRILSEER
+632 PKVIDANRILSEER
-646 AIDPLQDPRV
+646 QIDPLQDRRV

-740 IYQWTTEVL
+740 VYQWTTEVL
-749 FFLGSDEPLDIELNL
+749 FFLGSDEPLNVELDL
-764 STTGRPLIDDPIHY
+764 STTGRPLIDDRIHY
-778 VEKGI
+778 LEKGV

-792 LAMDEANIRRFADGA
+792 LMMDEANIQRFAAGA
-807 PLLTDNFNRMATES
+807 PLLTDDFNRMATES
-821 AVAMEREETLSLGEL
+821 AVAMEREETLAFGEL

-853 HRNFPIDLNFGY
+853 HRNFPVDLNFGY

-885 LEALNS
+885 LEELNS

-899 MGLERQ
+899 MGLNRQ
-905 GEEFESQRI
+905 GEALESQRV

-921 NPQDDQARFALLRPW
+921 DPQDNQARFALLRPW
-936 LNRLELP
+936 LNRLEQP
-943 NTPGYVTDLAGR
+943 DTPGYVTDIASR
-955 LTGSQAAVVEGWGAA
+955 LSGSQAAVVEGWRAA
-970 AQQDWQRLVELDS
+970 AQQNWQRLVELDPE
-983 DLARTRPTDQWYLES
+983 LAGTRPTDQWYLES
-998 VKLRADWRIKVTNP
+998 VKLRADWRIKVTTP

-1041 RMAAAFVADDAIDVI
+1041 RVAAAFVADDAIDVI
-1056 ETGRRLLYVFDN
+1056 ETSRRLLYVFDN
-1068 EVNNAEEGRLDLTPA
+1068 EVNNAEEGRLDVTPA
-1083 AVDQKLLQIETI
+1083 AIAQKLRQIETV

-1106 DIPGYKTE
+1106 DIPDYKTD

-1123 IRRLEQLRASIA
+1123 IRRLEQLRESRFP
-1135 TG
+1135 G

>member
-1 MSRKKRKRVRTKS
+1 MSRKRRKRSPARVTAPPGDGNPGTVRSDTAPRFDSS
-14 VAPAAAPAS
+14 V
-23 PPSAAGTL
+23 GTL
-31 LGVSACFVLSGF
+31 LGVGACFVLSGF

-79 VGAGVAGR
+79 LGAGIAGR

-108 SALAVPLLLALA
+108 SALGVPLLLALA
-120 NLLYGGILGAQPE
+120 NLLYGGLLGGQPE
-133 PADASGLGQSMFYL
+133 PADASGLGQSLFYL

-173 RSEDQIGPRVGWL
+173 QSEDQIGPRVGLL
-186 YALNTVGAVGG
+186 YALNTVGAIGG

-218 VFINFLVFLIAA
+218 VFVNAVVFAIAA
-230 WIARSLAPLQ
+230 VIARSIAPLQ
-240 SADGAFPSAAAAE
+240 SPEKEPETADLQREVEATVEPVTRFLGAS
-253 AAASP
+253 
-258 AARSPAAI
+258 
-266 GRGTATSPAATRRT
+266 
-280 AASSPSSAGAEAAGT
+280 
-295 ATATPSPFAASPFRR
+295 
-310 LVGSFWILPLMLISG
+310 WILPLMLISG

-353 LAAFLSGIAIGSALA
+353 LAAFLSGIALGSAVA
-368 ARYARSAGTA
+368 ARYARNANGA
-378 LTGFVVTQ
+378 LTGFVIAQ
-386 FGIAITSIVIYESL
+386 LGIAMTSIAIYEFM
-400 HLLIPEAAGL
+400 HLLIPETAGL
-410 RGNASIA
+410 RGNAPLA
-417 MIVLLPS
+417 VIVLLPA
-424 TLFIGATFPF
+424 TLFVGATFPL
-434 AVRILATGEAD
+434 AVRILATGAAD

-465 AVAGFVLIPLLKYEG
+465 AIAGFVLIPLLKYEG

-486 ILNAA
+486 TANVAVAA
-491 LAVAASLLVLQRRYR
+491 AASLLIFRHRYR
-506 TAVAAGVGLIAI
+506 TALAAGIGLVAV
-518 ALVYRPELPEQ
+518 ALVYRPEMPEEI
-529 VLRTSPMTDFG
+529 LRTSPMTDYG
-540 QGEIRYYEV
+540 EGEIRYYEV

-577 LRGAPPYQHNQHLLS
+577 LRGAPPYQHNQHLLT

-601 TRDMLI
+601 IRDMLI
-607 IGFGGGVAV
+607 VGFGGGVAV

-621 SVEAVDVVELE
+621 SVEVVDVVELE
-632 PKVIEANRILSEER
+632 PKVIDANRLLGTER
-646 AIDPLQDPRV
+646 KVDPLQDRRV
-656 QVFINDARSAMR
+656 RVFINDARSAMR
-668 LTSKRY
+668 LSSKRY

-688 ASHLYTHEFMQLA
+688 ASHLYTREFMQLA
-701 KDRLN
+701 KEHLN
-706 PGGVFLQWMNT
+706 PGGVFLQWMNS
-717 QFVTESLLRSL
+717 QFVTESLLQSL

-740 IYQWTTEVL
+740 IYQWSTEVL

-764 STTGRPLIDDPIHY
+764 SATGRPLIDHPIHY
-778 VEKGI
+778 LEKGI

-792 LAMDEANIRRFADGA
+792 LFMDQENVERFAAGA
-807 PLLTDNFNRMATES
+807 SLLTDDFNRMATES
-821 AVAMEREETLSLGEL
+821 AVAMEQDETLAFGEL

-853 HRNFPIDLNFGY
+853 HQNFPRDLNFGY

-872 GGYKRHAVELAET
+872 GGYKRHAVELADT
-885 LEALNS
+885 LDELDS

-899 MGLERQ
+899 MGLKRQ
-905 GEEFESQRI
+905 GEDLESQRV

-921 NPQDDQARFALLRPW
+921 NPADTQAQFALLRPW
-936 LNRLELP
+936 LNRLERDD
-943 NTPGYVTDLAGR
+943 TPGYVTDIAGR
-955 LTGSQAAVVEGWGAA
+955 ISGSQAAVVAGWRAA
-970 AQQDWQRLVELDS
+970 SRQDWQALVGLDS
-983 DLARTRPTDQWYLES
+983 EMARTRPTDQWYLES
-998 VKLRADWRIKVTNP
+998 VKLRADWRIKVTTP
-1012 EYQPQLAREAKRLI
+1012 EYQPRLAREAKRLI

-1041 RMAAAFVADDAIDVI
+1041 RVAAAFVADDAIDVI

-1068 EVNNAEEGRLDLTPA
+1068 EVDNAVEGRIDVTA
-1083 AVDQKLLQIETI
+1083 ASIDQKLLQIETV
-1095 RVVVDQVRRDH
+1095 RVVMDQVRREH
-1106 DIPGYKTE
+1106 DIPTYKTE

-1123 IRRLEQLRASIA
+1123 IRRLERLKEEMFP
-1135 TG
+1135 G

>member
-1 MSRKKRKRVRTKS
+1 MSRKRRKRARAKS

-23 PPSAAGTL
+23 RRRADAPAAQPSAFATL
-31 LGVSACFVLSGF
+31 VGVSACFVLSGF

-79 VGAGVAGR
+79 LGAGIAGR

-120 NLLYGGILGAQPE
+120 NLLYGGILGGQPE

-197 TVTAGFLLLPALGL
+197 TVTAGFLLLPVLGL

-230 WIARSLAPLQ
+230 WIARTLVPLQ
-240 SADGAFPSAAAAE
+240 
-253 AAASP
+253 AASDTARVAEPETMSAP
-258 AARSPAAI
+258 A
-266 GRGTATSPAATRRT
+266 RT
-280 AASSPSSAGAEAAGT
+280 FAGSGHA
-295 ATATPSPFAASPFRR
+295 
-310 LVGSFWILPLMLISG
+310 LLGSFWILPLMLISG

-368 ARYARSAGTA
+368 ARYARNANTA

-386 FGIAITSIVIYESL
+386 FGIAITSIIIYESL
-400 HLLIPEAAGL
+400 HLLIPELAGL
-410 RGNASIA
+410 QGNAWIA

-434 AVRILATGEAD
+434 AVRILATGQAD
-445 AAPASARVYAWNT
+445 AAPASARVYSWNT

-486 ILNAA
+486 TVNAA
-491 LAVAASLLVLQRRYR
+491 LAVAASLLVLRRRYR
-506 TAVAAGVGLIAI
+506 TAVAAGVSLIAV
-518 ALVYRPELPEQ
+518 ALIYRPELPEEI
-529 VLRTSPMTDFG
+529 LRTSPMTDYG

-554 VLVLEEDGFLNLRT
+554 VLVLEEDGYLNLRT

-621 SVEAVDVVELE
+621 SVETVDVVELE
-632 PKVIEANRILSEER
+632 PKVIDANRILSEER
-646 AIDPLQDPRV
+646 QIDPLQDRRV

-668 LTSKRY
+668 LTTKRY

-740 IYQWTTEVL
+740 VYQWTTEVL
-749 FFLGSDEPLDIELNL
+749 FFMGSDEPLNVEIDL

-778 VEKGI
+778 LEKGV

-792 LAMDEANIRRFADGA
+792 LMMDEANIQRFAADA
-807 PLLTDNFNRMATES
+807 PLLTDDFNRMATES
-821 AVAMEREETLSLGEL
+821 AVAMERDETLSFGEL

-853 HRNFPIDLNFGY
+853 HRNFPVNLNFGY
-865 ISERLER
+865 VSERLER
-872 GGYKRHAVELAET
+872 GGYKRHAVELADT
-885 LEALNS
+885 LEELNS

-899 MGLERQ
+899 MGLNRQ
-905 GEEFESQRI
+905 GEALESQRI

-921 NPQDDQARFALLRPW
+921 DPQDNQARFALLRPW
-936 LNRLELP
+936 LNRLEQP
-943 NTPGYVTDLAGR
+943 DTPGYVTDIASR
-955 LTGSQAAVVEGWGAA
+955 LSGSQAAVVEGWRAA
-970 AQQDWQRLVELDS
+970 AQQNWQRLVELDPE
-983 DLARTRPTDQWYLES
+983 LARTRPTDQWYLES
-998 VKLRADWRIKVTNP
+998 VKLRADWRIKVTTP
-1012 EYQPQLAREAKRLI
+1012 EYQPRLAREAKRLI

-1041 RMAAAFVADDAIDVI
+1041 RVAAAFVADDAIDVI
-1056 ETGRRLLYVFDN
+1056 ETSRRLLYVFDN
-1068 EVNNAEEGRLDLTPA
+1068 EVNNAEEGRLDVSPEA
-1083 AVDQKLLQIETI
+1083 IEQKLRQIETV
-1095 RVVVDQVRRDH
+1095 RVVVDQVRREH
-1106 DIPGYKTE
+1106 NIPDYKTE

-1123 IRRLEQLRASIA
+1123 IRRLEQLRDTLVS
-1135 TG
+1135 G

>member
-1 MSRKKRKRVRTKS
+1 MSRKRRKRARAKS

-23 PPSAAGTL
+23 RRRADAPAAQPSAFATL
-31 LGVSACFVLSGF
+31 VGVSACFVLSGF

-79 VGAGVAGR
+79 LGAGIAGR

-102 EAGVAL
+102 EAGVAI

-120 NLLYGGILGAQPE
+120 NLLYGTILGGQPE

-197 TVTAGFLLLPALGL
+197 TVTAGFLLLPVLGL

-230 WIARSLAPLQ
+230 WIARALVPLQ
-240 SADGAFPSAAAAE
+240 
-253 AAASP
+253 AASDTT
-258 AARSPAAI
+258 AR
-266 GRGTATSPAATRRT
+266 
-280 AASSPSSAGAEAAGT
+280 ASEPDS
-295 ATATPSPFAASPFRR
+295 ATAPARTFAGSGHA
-310 LVGSFWILPLMLISG
+310 LLGSFWILPLMLISG

-353 LAAFLSGIAIGSALA
+353 LASFLSGIAIGSALA
-368 ARYARSAGTA
+368 ARYARNANTA

-386 FGIAITSIVIYESL
+386 FGIAITSIIIYESL
-400 HLLIPEAAGL
+400 HLLIPELAGL
-410 RGNASIA
+410 QGNAWIA

-434 AVRILATGEAD
+434 AVRILATGQAD
-445 AAPASARVYAWNT
+445 AAPASARVYSWNT

-486 ILNAA
+486 TVNAA
-491 LAVAASLLVLQRRYR
+491 LAVAASLLILRRRYR
-506 TAVAAGVGLIAI
+506 TAVAAAVSLIAV
-518 ALVYRPELPEQ
+518 ALIYRPELPEEI
-529 VLRTSPMTDFG
+529 LRTSPMTDYG

-554 VLVLEEDGFLNLRT
+554 VLVLEEDGYLNLRT

-621 SVEAVDVVELE
+621 SVETVDVVELE
-632 PKVIEANRILSEER
+632 PKVIDANRILSEER
-646 AIDPLQDPRV
+646 QIDPLQDRRV

-668 LTSKRY
+668 LTTKRY

-740 IYQWTTEVL
+740 VYQWTTEVL
-749 FFLGSDEPLDIELNL
+749 FFMGSDEPLNVELDL

-778 VEKGI
+778 LEKGV

-792 LAMDEANIRRFADGA
+792 LMMDEANIQRFAADA
-807 PLLTDNFNRMATES
+807 PLLTDDFNRMATES
-821 AVAMEREETLSLGEL
+821 AVAMERGETLAFGEL

-853 HRNFPIDLNFGY
+853 HRNFPVNLNFGY

-885 LEALNS
+885 LEELNS

-899 MGLERQ
+899 MGLNRQ
-905 GEEFESQRI
+905 GEALESQRI

-921 NPQDDQARFALLRPW
+921 DPQDNQARFALLRPW
-936 LNRLELP
+936 LNRLEQP
-943 NTPGYVTDLAGR
+943 DTPGYVTDIASR
-955 LTGSQAAVVEGWGAA
+955 LSGSQAAVVEGWRAA
-970 AQQDWQRLVELDS
+970 AQQNWQRLVELDPE
-983 DLARTRPTDQWYLES
+983 LARTRPTDQWYLES
-998 VKLRADWRIKVTNP
+998 VKLRADWRIKVTTP

-1041 RMAAAFVADDAIDVI
+1041 RVAAAFVADDAIDVI
-1056 ETGRRLLYVFDN
+1056 ETSRRLLYVFDN
-1068 EVNNAEEGRLDLTPA
+1068 EVNNAEEGRLDVSPA
-1083 AVDQKLLQIETI
+1083 AIEQKLRQIETV
-1095 RVVVDQVRRDH
+1095 RVVVDQVRREH
-1106 DIPGYKTE
+1106 NIPGYKTE

-1123 IRRLEQLRASIA
+1123 IRRLEQLRDTLVS
-1135 TG
+1135 G